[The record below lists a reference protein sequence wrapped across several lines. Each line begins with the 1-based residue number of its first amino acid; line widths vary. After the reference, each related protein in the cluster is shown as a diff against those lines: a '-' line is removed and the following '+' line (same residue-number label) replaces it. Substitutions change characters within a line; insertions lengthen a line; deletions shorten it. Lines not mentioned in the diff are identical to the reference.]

1 MVPLLKN
8 QVDRPSRRGH
18 VVKKGGLTHL
28 GRGLRF
34 RTEGQVRSKSR
45 RLGDPDV
52 LGDRSCDSDNLF
64 SRGLLFLL
72 LRDHGIE
79 ARWVRLGCI
88 DALSCDIAIR
98 RRVCTFL
105 ATSVARGWPNTKE
118 PVDDVPEAPSR
129 TGGSGASE
137 WTDGA
142 VARKP

>member
-8 QVDRPSRRGH
+8 QVNRPSRRGH

-28 GRGLRF
+28 DRGLRF

-79 ARWVRLGCI
+79 ARWVRLGYI
-88 DALSCDIAIR
+88 DAIVLSYCDSPPRVYISSHKR
-98 RRVCTFL
+98 RQRL
-105 ATSVARGWPNTKE
+105 A
-118 PVDDVPEAPSR
+118 
-129 TGGSGASE
+129 
-137 WTDGA
+137 
-142 VARKP
+142 